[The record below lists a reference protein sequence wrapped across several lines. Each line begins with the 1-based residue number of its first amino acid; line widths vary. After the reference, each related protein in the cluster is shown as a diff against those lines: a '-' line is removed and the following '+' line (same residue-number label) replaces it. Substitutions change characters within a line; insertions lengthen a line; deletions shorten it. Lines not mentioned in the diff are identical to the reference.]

1 MLLQGFLE
9 ASSEREPDRVA
20 VVSGDDRLTYG
31 ALEAEANRFARAV
44 VGLGL
49 RRGDRV
55 VLLLENCLPAAVG
68 IWGTLKAD
76 GILVPVSPSLKASG
90 LAYVLADSG
99 ARVLV
104 TDVSRAPTVEE
115 ALRGLADPPVVVWA
129 DGEPASRPSGFD
141 PVSYA
146 DVLAAQPATRP
157 ASRAIDQDLAALIYT
172 SGSTGRPKGV
182 MEAHWNVVSVT
193 RTIAGYLGNRADDV
207 LAGILPL
214 NAGYGLSQLL
224 TAALVGATLVLERWV
239 AFPFPMV
246 ETMRREGVTGL
257 AGVPTL
263 FNTLLRLAAFR
274 EEGLP
279 SIRYLTNAG
288 AGIPPQ
294 RVRQL
299 RDAFPSARLFC
310 MYGQTECQRITY
322 LEPEDADRVPESVG
336 RGMPNQEHWVLDAEG
351 QPVAPGEIGELVVRG
366 SHVMRGYWGLPEESA
381 KRFRP
386 GPVPGELALHTGD
399 LFRVDAAGYLTFIG
413 RMDDIIKCKGQKV
426 SPKEVEDVLY
436 ELPEIVEAAV
446 VPGEDEMLGQSV
458 LAHVVLAEGSS
469 LTPRRIQQHCAGR
482 LEDYK
487 VPQRV
492 LVHEALPKGQTGKID
507 KLALRG

>member
-9 ASSEREPDRVA
+9 ASFEREPERTALVSGEDRV
-20 VVSGDDRLTYG
+20 TYG
-31 ALEAEANRFARAV
+31 ALEAEANRFAHAV
-44 VGLGL
+44 AGLGL
-49 RRGDRV
+49 GRGDRV
-55 VLLLENCLPAAVG
+55 VLFLENCLPAAVG
-68 IWGTLKAD
+68 IWGTLKA
-76 GILVPVSPSLKASG
+76 GGVFVPVSASLKASG
-90 LAYVLADSG
+90 LAYVLADCG

-104 TDVSRAPTVEE
+104 TDAGRAPIVEE
-115 ALRGLADPPVVVWA
+115 ALRGLADPPVVVWTEG
-129 DGEPASRPSGFD
+129 DPGRLGGGVD
-141 PVSYA
+141 PVLYSDA
-146 DVLAAQPATRP
+146 LAAQSEARP
-157 ASRAIDQDLAALIYT
+157 ACRSIDQDLAALVYT

-214 NAGYGLSQLL
+214 NAGYGLSQML
-224 TAALVGATLVLERWV
+224 TAALVGASLVLQRWV

-246 ETMRREGVTGL
+246 ETMQREGVTGL

-279 SIRYLTNAG
+279 RLRYLTNAG
-288 AGIPPQ
+288 AGIPPR
-294 RVRQL
+294 RVREL
-299 RDAFPSARLFC
+299 REAFPSARLYC

-322 LEPEDADRVPESVG
+322 LEPEDADRRPESVG

-351 QPVAPGEIGELVVRG
+351 HPVAPGEVGELVVRG

-381 KRFRP
+381 RCFRP
-386 GPVPGELALHTGD
+386 GPVPGELVLHTGD
-399 LFRVDAAGYLTFIG
+399 LFRVDAEGYLTFVS

-426 SPKEVEDVLY
+426 SPKEVEDALY
-436 ELPEIVEAAV
+436 ELPDIVEAAV

-458 LAHVVLAEGSS
+458 LAHVVLAEGSA

-487 VPQRV
+487 VPQQVIVR
-492 LVHEALPKGQTGKID
+492 ESLPKGETGKID